1 MSKPIFIIRCPYM
14 QDTNMGEVVNIIKKN
29 MEQEC
34 PDYHVLTFT
43 KDTYTDFSFEV
54 HAVKEEEEP
63 LDTEAIMKLLT
74 DDVWQ

>member
-1 MSKPIFIIRCPYM
+1 M

-29 MEQEC
+29 MEQEL

-43 KDTYTDFSFEV
+43 KDNYTDFSFEV